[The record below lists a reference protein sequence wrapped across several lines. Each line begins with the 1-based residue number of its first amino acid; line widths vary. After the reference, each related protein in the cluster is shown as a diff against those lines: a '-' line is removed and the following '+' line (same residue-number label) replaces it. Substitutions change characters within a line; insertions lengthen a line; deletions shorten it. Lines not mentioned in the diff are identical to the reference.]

1 MVRAAKEAAMYAD
14 QTQMLAKKKQTAS
27 ILALVAAVLLA
38 VSLFLPW
45 LKSKHNRYLNA
56 SMTLLSFTVCR
67 GEDNECKK
75 VSNFE
80 LADEVKKFNQ
90 DSPKK
95 EGTTFPYFG
104 LITLIVCLGAAATMA
119 AAGVLG
125 LLGRFVRTPIALTTV
140 GLLAACL
147 GLITGCIFVAVK
159 PGGVGAIGVTWPFFV
174 FGTAIVLGVAACQM
188 LSKAFGPPEYDPYA
202 DPMAPQPPM

>member
-1 MVRAAKEAAMYAD
+1 MYAD
-14 QTQMLAKKKQTAS
+14 QSQMIAKKKQTAS
-27 ILALVAAVLLA
+27 ILAIVAAVLLA

-45 LKSKHNRYLNA
+45 LKSKQNKYLNA
-56 SMTLLSFTVCR
+56 SMTLLSFKVCQNQ
-67 GEDNECKK
+67 GDGWECESM
-75 VSNFE
+75 SNFKVAKE
-80 LADEVKKFNQ
+80 LAAQNEHASKKQ
-90 DSPKK
+90 
-95 EGTTFPYFG
+95 GTTFPYFG
-104 LITLIVCLGAAATMA
+104 LATLIICLGAAASML

-125 LLGRFVRTPIALTTV
+125 LTGKFVRSPIAITTV

-159 PGGVGAIGVTWPFFV
+159 PGGVGTIGVTWPFFV
-174 FGTAIVLGVAACQM
+174 FGTAVVLGVAACQM